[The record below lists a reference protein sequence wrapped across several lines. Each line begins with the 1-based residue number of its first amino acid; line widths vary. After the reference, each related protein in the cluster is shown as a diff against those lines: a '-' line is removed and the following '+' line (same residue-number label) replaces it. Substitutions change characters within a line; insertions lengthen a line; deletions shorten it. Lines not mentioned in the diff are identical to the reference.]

1 MFFPLRACLNFAQF
15 YFEDSFRMFKKKYF
29 VYAVSMLIVA
39 AGCNTQPKQEQA
51 KAETVPASEVEDV
64 WKDYDTGKVL
74 FEDKAPDTEGSKI
87 YHRIVTDPESYI
99 QEQARTVLATL
110 YDSPEDSIAPVY
122 EIHYTLE
129 DIKGVSA
136 KGGDHGNISIFYST
150 QHIEKSFADQDTA
163 KLFFET
169 RGVLLHELTHAYQL
183 EPQGIGNYGNSK
195 VFWAFIEGM
204 ADAVRVANGGF
215 HGEADR
221 PKGGNYMDGYRTAGY
236 FFVWL
241 RDNKD
246 KDFLRKFNRSTLE
259 VVPWSFDGGIK
270 YALGE
275 QYNVDDLWHEY
286 QVAVGDIKE

>member
-1 MFFPLRACLNFAQF
+1 
-15 YFEDSFRMFKKKYF
+15 MFKKKYF

-39 AGCNTQPKQEQA
+39 AGCNTQLKQEQA

-275 QYNVDDLWHEY
+275 QYNIDDLWHEY